1 MMRNILSVI
10 VGLIASFFVIE
21 VIEIIGYKIYP
32 PTTNLNFNN
41 PDSFREYV
49 SNAPN
54 IIFILVILGY
64 ALGSL
69 AGGFVASVIASVN
82 KMTKAIAVGGVLMGL
97 GLFNLFNIP
106 HPTWVI
112 ISALIVFIP
121 FAYFG
126 GEFGIKISS
135 LKKET
140 TID

>member
-64 ALGSL
+64 AQIGR
-69 AGGFVASVIASVN
+69 AHV
-82 KMTKAIAVGGVLMGL
+82 
-97 GLFNLFNIP
+97 
-106 HPTWVI
+106 
-112 ISALIVFIP
+112 
-121 FAYFG
+121 
-126 GEFGIKISS
+126 
-135 LKKET
+135 
-140 TID
+140 

>member
-1 MMRNILSVI
+1 MRNILSVI

-21 VIEIIGYKIYP
+21 GIEIVGYKIYP

-41 PDSFREYV
+41 PDSFREYI

-54 IIFILVILGY
+54 SVFFLIILGY

-69 AGGFVASVIASVN
+69 AGGFVASVIASIN

-106 HPTWVI
+106 HPLWVI

-121 FAYFG
+121 CAYLG
-126 GEFGIKISS
+126 GKLGIKMSS
-135 LKKET
+135 KKK
-140 TID
+140 DSNLL